1 MTVIFLYFFKAF
13 AIPIIAYQ
21 VYFLASRSYKSC
33 SMSGTVTV
41 NDGVISFKALK
52 SIVNHHFLTGLH
64 TGQAGLL

>member
-1 MTVIFLYFFKAF
+1 
-13 AIPIIAYQ
+13 
-21 VYFLASRSYKSC
+21 
-33 SMSGTVTV
+33 MSGPVTL